1 MVRYRTLLD
10 AYKVKQHK
18 YEKEVTGIDAIT
30 QLVQSTVA
38 TNGLP
43 ISDAVSV
50 STTEWKRKMPANVV
64 RRLFSRCEA
73 QANGISGLRNMTK
86 PPAMQNPWW
95 SLSVRHGFTRFR
107 ERGCPSSQE
116 LCSRLHGKWKI

>member
-18 YEKEVTGIDAIT
+18 YEKEVIGIDAIT
-30 QLVQSTVA
+30 QLVQST
-38 TNGLP
+38 TIPFNNGLP

-64 RRLFSRCEA
+64 RRLFSRREA
-73 QANGISGLRNMTK
+73 QANGIRGLRNMTK
-86 PPAMQNPWW
+86 PPAMQMQNPWD
-95 SLSVRHGFTRFR
+95 SLVSLYSTWFH
-107 ERGCPSSQE
+107 
-116 LCSRLHGKWKI
+116 